1 MLRSLCIVTVLGV
14 IAGSALPDVI
24 DVTVNGSVS
33 GSGSYVVACALST
46 PGCVATAGGD
56 FLNVPYSLSGTNTLL
71 GAFSASGS
79 TPFMDS
85 PGMEGFADQNTAAT
99 ADSLEISLT
108 GGYSANGL
116 PFYSGSEN
124 NSITLSF
131 DVTEE
136 SVVQLL
142 GGGVLGSASNAGEL
156 LDSDGNVILTLP
168 LDTLSVSTIV
178 QPGMYQV
185 EAAAGGSSGGSFGE
199 NADVTNLELYLTA
212 DITPAVPEPP
222 GALVAALMAAMFGGY
237 LVSRRRLVS

>member
-14 IAGSALPDVI
+14 IAGTALPDVI

-33 GSGSYVVACALST
+33 GSGSYVVGCALST
-46 PGCVATAGGD
+46 PGCVATPGGD
-56 FLNVPYSLSGTNTLL
+56 FLNFPYSFSGTNTEL
-71 GAFSASGS
+71 GAFSASGTT
-79 TPFMDS
+79 TPA
-85 PGMEGFADQNTAAT
+85 GMEGFADQNTVAT
-99 ADSLEISLT
+99 ADALEISLT
-108 GGYSANGL
+108 GGYSASGV

-124 NSITLSF
+124 NSISLSF

-185 EAAAGGSSGGSFGE
+185 EAAAQGTSNGSFGA

-212 DITPAVPEPP
+212 DITPVPEPP
-222 GALVAALMAAMFGGY
+222 GALVAALLAAMLGGY
-237 LVSRRRLVS
+237 VVSRRRLVS

>member
-1 MLRSLCIVTVLGV
+1 MLRSLRIVTVLGV
-14 IAGSALPDVI
+14 MAGTALPDVI

-33 GSGSYVVACALST
+33 GSGSYLVGCALST
-46 PGCVATAGGD
+46 QGCVVTPGGD
-56 FLNVPYSLSGTNTLL
+56 FLTFPYSFSGTNTEL
-71 GAFSASGS
+71 GAFGASGS
-79 TPFMDS
+79 TTPAGP
-85 PGMEGFADQNTAAT
+85 PGMEGFADQNTVAT
-99 ADSLEISLT
+99 ADALEISLT
-108 GGYSANGL
+108 GGYSASGV

-124 NSITLSF
+124 NSISLSF

-185 EAAAGGSSGGSFGE
+185 EAAAQGTSNGSFGA

-212 DITPAVPEPP
+212 DITPVPEPP
-222 GALVAALMAAMFGGY
+222 GALVAALLAAMLGGY
-237 LVSRRRLVS
+237 VVSRRRLVS